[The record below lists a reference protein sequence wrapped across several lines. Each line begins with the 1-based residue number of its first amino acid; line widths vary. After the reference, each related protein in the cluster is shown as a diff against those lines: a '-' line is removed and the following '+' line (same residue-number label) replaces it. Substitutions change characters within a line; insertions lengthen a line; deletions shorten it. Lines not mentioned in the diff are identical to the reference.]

1 MATALNKKIDVVIV
15 GLGAVG
21 GVTALP
27 LTRAGIE
34 VVAGTTRRP
43 MWSTRRG
50 FAHEVPNLGVLGAS
64 RRHEIAVAGT
74 FHKAD

>member
-1 MATALNKKIDVVIV
+1 MATALKKTDVVIV
-15 GLGAVG
+15 GLDAVG

-43 MWSTRRG
+43 MWST
-50 FAHEVPNLGVLGAS
+50 VGAS
-64 RRHEIAVAGT
+64 RMRCQTSGFWVPRVVT
-74 FHKAD
+74 K